1 MTLTAFES
9 DIRVTE
15 MKDMSKT
22 NRKVNKANEQT
33 THRIKNIYWKRLKK
47 CKLRPELL
55 LHL

>member
-33 THRIKNIYWKRLKK
+33 TQDQKYIL
-47 CKLRPELL
+47 
-55 LHL
+55 